1 MQIVRKLFLKILSY
15 TLLPLLKV
23 YLSKPRTYTYK
34 GIRLLIAPGVFHPK
48 FFFSTQFLLR
58 YINTL
63 PLKGKTFLELGAGS
77 GLLSFNAHKLG
88 AIVTA
93 SDISATAI
101 EYIIKNQESNKAK
114 FEVVLSDMFQKIK
127 PQQFD
132 VIAIN
137 PPYYK
142 KNPISEADRTWYC
155 GEHAEYFV
163 HLFSQLADFINSN
176 SLVLMVL
183 SEDCDLKG
191 IKEIAARHNFY
202 FTEVKRKR
210 IWLELNAV
218 FEIKLSDLKENK

>member
-1 MQIVRKLFLKILSY
+1 MQIIRKLFLKIISF
-15 TLLPLLKV
+15 TVLPLLKI
-23 YLSKPRTYTYK
+23 YLARPRTYTYK
-34 GIRLLIAPGVFHPK
+34 DICLVIAPGVFHPK

-77 GLLSFNAHKLG
+77 GLLSFYAHKQG

-93 SDISATAI
+93 SDINETAVH
-101 EYIIKNQESNKAK
+101 YIGKNQESNAVK
-114 FEVVLSDMFQKIK
+114 FEAVQSDLFQKIK

-142 KNPISEADRTWYC
+142 RNPITEADRAWYC
-155 GEHAEYFV
+155 GEQAEYFV

-210 IWLELNAV
+210 IWMEMNYVFTINELPHV
-218 FEIKLSDLKENK
+218 